1 MKLFILC
8 VSTCVLLALLMA
20 GCTTPTPPV
29 TPTATPTPTATFTPV
44 PTTSSAPVTDPALI
58 GTWTLQ
64 QMYVQGSGAPITA
77 FNVPITATFDAQGN
91 VYGNGGCNDYNGA
104 YTLTGATN
112 EFGKEIRIGPL
123 ISTLMYCESTS
134 STESMYLQIMN
145 AATSYAVPNPQT
157 LSIRDASGSTLVFT
171 M

>member
-8 VSTCVLLALLMA
+8 VSTCVLLALLVA

-29 TPTATPTPTATFTPV
+29 TPTATPTPTETFTPV
-44 PTTSSAPVTDPALI
+44 PTTAAAPVIDPALL

-64 QMYVQGSGAPITA
+64 QMYVQGSGDPITA
-77 FNVPITATFDAQGN
+77 FNVPITATFDNQSN
-91 VYGNGGCNDYNGA
+91 LYGNGGCNNYNGA
-104 YTLTGATN
+104 YTLSGGTN
-112 EFGKEIRIGPL
+112 EFGKDIRIGPL

-134 STESMYLQIMN
+134 STESMYLGIMN
-145 AATSYAVPNPQT
+145 SATSYAVPNPQT
-157 LSIRDASGSTLVFT
+157 LSIRDPSGNTLVFT